1 MSYGEIAMGEPQDAN
16 RQPTDMHSVSINE
29 ERELQYW
36 ARELG
41 MSEDDLK
48 RAVQEV
54 GNVTTKLR
62 AYRPP
67 H

>member
-1 MSYGEIAMGEPQDAN
+1 MSTADAN
-16 RQPTDMHSVSINE
+16 RKPTDMEHVIISE
-29 ERELQYW
+29 EWELQYW

-41 MSEDDLK
+41 MSEDDL
-48 RAVQEV
+48 RAAVEEV

-62 AYRPP
+62 DYRPP

>member
-1 MSYGEIAMGEPQDAN
+1 MGEPQDAN
-16 RQPTDMHSVSINE
+16 RQPTDMHTVSISE
-29 ERELQYW
+29 EWELQYW

-48 RAVQEV
+48 KAVQEI

-62 AYRPP
+62 DYRPP

>member
-1 MSYGEIAMGEPQDAN
+1 MGEPQDAN
-16 RQPTDMHSVSINE
+16 RQPTDMHTVSISE
-29 ERELQYW
+29 EWELQYW

-48 RAVQEV
+48 KAVQEI
-54 GNVTTKLR
+54 GNVTTQLR
-62 AYRPP
+62 DYRPS

>member
-1 MSYGEIAMGEPQDAN
+1 MSTADAN
-16 RQPTDMHSVSINE
+16 RKPTDMEHVSISE
-29 ERELQYW
+29 EWELQYW

-41 MSEDDLK
+41 MSEDDL
-48 RAVQEV
+48 RAADEEV

-62 AYRPP
+62 DYRPP

>member
-1 MSYGEIAMGEPQDAN
+1 MSTADAN
-16 RQPTDMHSVSINE
+16 RKPTDMEHVSISE
-29 ERELQYW
+29 EWELQYW

-41 MSEDDLK
+41 MSEDDL
-48 RAVQEV
+48 RAAVEEV

-62 AYRPP
+62 DYRPL

>member
-1 MSYGEIAMGEPQDAN
+1 MSTADAN
-16 RQPTDMHSVSINE
+16 RKPTNMEHVSISE
-29 ERELQYW
+29 EWELQYW

-41 MSEDDLK
+41 MSEDDL
-48 RAVQEV
+48 RAAVEEV

-62 AYRPP
+62 DYRPP

>member
-1 MSYGEIAMGEPQDAN
+1 MSTADTN
-16 RQPTDMHSVSINE
+16 RKPTDMEHVSISE
-29 ERELQYW
+29 EWELQYW

-41 MSEDDLK
+41 MSEDDL
-48 RAVQEV
+48 RAAVEEV

>member
-1 MSYGEIAMGEPQDAN
+1 MSTADAN
-16 RQPTDMHSVSINE
+16 RKPTDMEHVSISE
-29 ERELQYW
+29 EWELQYW

-41 MSEDDLK
+41 MSEDDL
-48 RAVQEV
+48 RAAVEEV

-62 AYRPP
+62 DYQPP

>member
-1 MSYGEIAMGEPQDAN
+1 MSTADAN
-16 RQPTDMHSVSINE
+16 RKPTDMEHVSISE

-41 MSEDDLK
+41 MSEDDL
-48 RAVQEV
+48 RAAVEEV

-62 AYRPP
+62 DYRPP

>member
-1 MSYGEIAMGEPQDAN
+1 MSTADAN
-16 RQPTDMHSVSINE
+16 RKPTDMEHVSISE
-29 ERELQYW
+29 EWEPQYW

-41 MSEDDLK
+41 MSEDDL
-48 RAVQEV
+48 RAAVEEV

-62 AYRPP
+62 DYRPP

>member
-1 MSYGEIAMGEPQDAN
+1 MGEPQDAN
-16 RQPTDMHSVSINE
+16 RQPTDMHTVSISE
-29 ERELQYW
+29 EWELQYW

-48 RAVQEV
+48 KAVQEI
-54 GNVTTKLR
+54 GNVTTQLR
-62 AYRPP
+62 DYRPP

>member
-1 MSYGEIAMGEPQDAN
+1 MSTADAN
-16 RQPTDMHSVSINE
+16 RKPTDMEHVSISE
-29 ERELQYW
+29 EWELQYW

-41 MSEDDLK
+41 MPEDDL
-48 RAVQEV
+48 RAAVEEV

-62 AYRPP
+62 DYRPP